1 MISNEFQ
8 NSIQQ
13 RLSTTRGKVDELKK
27 KIKEISKETTSI
39 EQEYL
44 EGIDDYSLCLKL
56 LEDYQQQNAKL
67 K

>member
-56 LEDYQQQNAKL
+56 LEDYQQQNAQL
-67 K
+67 R